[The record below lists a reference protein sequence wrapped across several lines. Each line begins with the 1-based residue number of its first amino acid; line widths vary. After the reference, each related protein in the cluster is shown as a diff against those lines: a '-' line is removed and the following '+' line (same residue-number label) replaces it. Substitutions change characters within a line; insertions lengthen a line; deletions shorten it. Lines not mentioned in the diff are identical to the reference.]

1 MLTHWDAYVNSILHC
16 VIIHHNRDDVNA
28 MRQCREAK
36 NPVEK
41 NTILHYTVKI
51 LLIVLT
57 KYQRKAEN
65 SEIEC
70 QAGTYKDKFIIHN
83 SDDVNEARPPLRTST
98 LPY

>member
-1 MLTHWDAYVNSILHC
+1 MMPMQWGNAGNLKILWNKLQLC
-16 VIIHHNRDDVNA
+16 I
-28 MRQCREAK
+28 
-36 NPVEK
+36 
-41 NTILHYTVKI
+41 TVKI
-51 LLIVLT
+51 LLIDLT

-83 SDDVNEARPPLRTST
+83 SDDVNEAGPPLRTST